1 MIDPAAP
8 VDEILVNLG
17 LVETRVALLGD
28 GLLKELLVSRRGE
41 GQRSHVGD
49 IFLGRVIRVVPGMQA
64 AFIDIGLDRAGFLGA
79 REARELAG
87 GAAPADGAD
96 LPRIEACV
104 QEGAHVLV
112 QAIKDPVGDKGLR
125 LSANVTLPGRY
136 LVYAPLQTGVTVSRR
151 ITDAA
156 ERQRLTDIG
165 TALLP
170 GLDTGGLIL
179 RTVTEGVSDA
189 DMAGEVDAL
198 TAAWR
203 ALEDRRKAAKA
214 PALLHGDIGPVERA
228 LRDHAGPHV
237 RRVVIDQAAGVKQA
251 KDYCAAHAPGF
262 SGRIERH
269 TGPGSLFDAYDLEPV
284 IDEALEPRV
293 PLPSGGS
300 ITIETTEALTAIDVN
315 SGSYA
320 DPGGLERTSLQTNL
334 EAARTIAWQLRL
346 RGIGGIVVAD
356 FIHLTRKENVAKV
369 LAELGRAFA
378 DDRVPVR
385 LLGMS
390 ELGLVQLTRKRTGE
404 PLAHTFGEPCGHCA
418 GAGAVPTR
426 TSMAARIERRAAA
439 ESAHQPGGAL
449 VIRAAPDVADWIAD
463 PDRLGTDALSRR
475 LGRTVEVIGDPAYD
489 RHQFSV
495 STTG

>member
-1 MIDPAAP
+1 MIDPAVP
-8 VDEILVNLG
+8 VDEILINLG

-28 GLLKELLVSRRGE
+28 GLLKELLVSRSGE
-41 GQRSHVGD
+41 QQPSAVGD

-64 AFIDIGLDRAGFLGA
+64 AFIDLGLDRAGFLGA

-87 GAAPADGAD
+87 GNAEDGAER
-96 LPRIEACV
+96 PRIESCV

-112 QAIKDPVGDKGLR
+112 QAIKDPVGDKGVR

-136 LVYAPLQTGVTVSRR
+136 LVYAPLQPGVTVSRR
-151 ITDAA
+151 IVDET
-156 ERQRLTDIG
+156 ERQRLTGIG
-165 TALLP
+165 ETLLP
-170 GLDTGGLIL
+170 NLGGGGLII
-179 RTVTEGVSDA
+179 RTVAESVDDA
-189 DMAGEVDAL
+189 DIAGEVESLA
-198 TAAWR
+198 TAWR
-203 ALEDRRKAAKA
+203 AVAEKRKAAKA
-214 PALLHGDIGPVERA
+214 PARLSADIGPVERT

-237 RRVVIDQAAGVKQA
+237 RRVVVDQAAGVKQA
-251 KDYCAAHAPGF
+251 KDYCAAHVPEFAR
-262 SGRIERH
+262 RIDRH
-269 TGPGSLFDAYDLEPV
+269 TGPGTLFDSYDLEPF
-284 IDEALEPRV
+284 IEEAMEPRV

-320 DPGGLERTSLQTNL
+320 DPGGIERTSLQTNL

-356 FIHLTRKENVAKV
+356 FIHMEQKENVRKV
-369 LAELGRAFA
+369 LTELERAFA

-404 PLAHTFGEPCGHCA
+404 PLAHWFSEACEPCA
-418 GAGAVPTR
+418 GSGWVPTR
-426 TSMAARIERRAAA
+426 ATMAARIERRAVAEAA
-439 ESAHQPGGAL
+439 HHPGGGLA
-449 VIRAAPDVADWIAD
+449 IRAAPDVAVWMSD
-463 PDRLGTDALSRR
+463 PGCLGVDALSQRI
-475 LGRTVEVIGDPAYD
+475 GRAVAIEGDPAYD

-495 STTG
+495 STGG